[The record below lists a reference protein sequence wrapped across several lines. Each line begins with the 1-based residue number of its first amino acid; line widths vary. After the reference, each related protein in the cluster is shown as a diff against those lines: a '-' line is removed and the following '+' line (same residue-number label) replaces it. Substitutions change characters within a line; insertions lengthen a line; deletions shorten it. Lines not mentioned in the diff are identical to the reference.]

1 MFGRVGFEIG
11 GVAFNFAKALIDL
24 GDQQFL
30 VTVYGS
36 DGLGQGVYNEAI
48 RHGINMEFS
57 KEVIGAQTST
67 YLCITDECNNDRISL
82 CDRGILHTLK
92 ECDLDRILS
101 RFDTEDYYVVD
112 NNLSKLQLSYL
123 LKQNNDCILLPIS
136 EKSLDEVLE
145 LLPKFKLVHLTRY
158 NIEKT
163 FDLKIYDEDSLH
175 YAIDFLIGMGIK
187 RCILLL
193 DDLGVVLIEETKY
206 VHFWH
211 ERCKS
216 VVNKKTHELFLAA
229 YLEMR
234 KDHVPCVN
242 AVEFALGAVLTKTEY
257 ANEVAKPLTRSL
269 IIEKIAEYGIEKVE
283 DKING

>member
-1 MFGRVGFEIG
+1 M
-11 GVAFNFAKALIDL
+11 
-24 GDQQFL
+24 
-30 VTVYGS
+30 
-36 DGLGQGVYNEAI
+36 
-48 RHGINMEFS
+48 
-57 KEVIGAQTST
+57 
-67 YLCITDECNNDRISL
+67 
-82 CDRGILHTLK
+82 CDRGILHILK

-101 RFDTEDYYVVD
+101 HFDTEDYYVVD
-112 NNLSKLQLSYL
+112 NNLSKLQLSSL

-136 EKSLDEVLE
+136 EKSIDEVLE
-145 LLPKFKLVHLTRY
+145 LLPKFKLVQLTRY

-175 YAIDFLIGMGIK
+175 YAIDFLIVMGIK
-187 RCILLL
+187 QCILLL

-234 KDHVPCVN
+234 KDHVHCVN

-283 DKING
+283 G